1 MKSKDAARILER
13 LDMKILVDVVTEI
26 KPAKM
31 SEILAQM
38 TPEAAERLTIEL
50 ARRADGK
57 AQNPDQLPKI
67 EGKPGG
73 N

>member
-1 MKSKDAARILER
+1 
-13 LDMKILVDVVTEI
+13 MKIQVEVVSAI

-38 TPEAAERLTIEL
+38 TPEGAERLTTEL

-57 AQNPDQLPKI
+57 LQSSGQLPKI
-67 EGKPGG
+67 EGKTSGG
-73 N
+73 